1 MATTFLDG
9 STLTLGKLVTELAWQ
24 VNGQKVSP
32 REAISLV
39 VDSVP
44 ANVLGEMIREADQF
58 IEPFTVK
65 SRIGFTSR
73 YPESWEKYLR
83 ETLESILE
91 GIIALDYAK

>member
-1 MATTFLDG
+1 MATIHFDV

-24 VNGQKVSP
+24 INGLKVSP

-39 VDSVP
+39 VDGVP
-44 ANVLGEMIREADQF
+44 ANVLGEMIRQSDQF

-65 SRIGFTSR
+65 SRIGFTNR

-91 GIIALDYAK
+91 GILALDYAK